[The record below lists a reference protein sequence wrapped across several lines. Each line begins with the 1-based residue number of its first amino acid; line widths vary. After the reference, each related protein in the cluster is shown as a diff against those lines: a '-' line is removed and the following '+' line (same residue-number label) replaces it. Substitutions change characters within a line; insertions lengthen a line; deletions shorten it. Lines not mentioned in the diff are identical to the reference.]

1 MKKISDKDLYRNR
14 TIMAIII
21 GLALLL
27 TIAYWL
33 KYFLFFIAI
42 ALPVAYFIPTKNDG
56 VEYDNRA
63 NDEFPV
69 LLRIGIILFLMQFA
83 TYIMCIYRWFNTEH
97 FSFWPGFKE
106 LIWALCPIVN
116 FTYVW
121 DIWFNII
128 FIFIPNFYRM
138 IWNIDL

>member
-1 MKKISDKDLYRNR
+1 MKKISDKDVYRNR
-14 TIMAIII
+14 RIVLAIIGI
-21 GLALLL
+21 ILLF
-27 TIAYWL
+27 TISFWL

-42 ALPVAYFIPTKNDG
+42 ALPIALFIPNKDNG
-56 VEYDNRA
+56 VEYYFRNS
-63 NDEFPV
+63 DEFPV
-69 LLRIGIILFLMQFA
+69 ELRIGIILFLMQFS

-97 FSFWPGFKE
+97 FSFWIGFKE
-106 LIWALCPIVN
+106 LIWALFPIVN